1 MVYKIRNK
9 SFFWTKTG
17 WKNNYFPKSFNMPR
31 PSASESTL
39 GIRCRY
45 DHHSFLR
52 AHQSYRNLSRHCKQ
66 YFYGDKELEE
76 IFILGLRSFFLI
88 PLVSETPTDLIK
100 HGGERRMVD
109 QLDRDFELVSYNQHP
124 FQLFTYEVNNRYL
137 AGAQEEYEIKKSGQK
152 TIEDEM
158 TEFLDDLVQEEEK
171 KLAPGQK
178 ISIERMTEILYHVM
192 NKAKAQS
199 GKPSQDSRGP
209 DGNVNDYL
217 EVRRPFISPTYNSHT
232 N

>member
-39 GIRCRY
+39 AIRCRY

-52 AHQSYRNLSRHCKQ
+52 ANQLYRNISRHCKQ
-66 YFYGDKELEE
+66 YFYGDKHLEE
-76 IFILGLRSFFLI
+76 VFVLGLRSIFQI

-109 QLDRDFELVSYNQHP
+109 QLDRDFELISYNQHP
-124 FQLFTYEVNNRYL
+124 YQLFIYEVNNKRL
-137 AGAQEEYEIKKSGQK
+137 AQDHEDYETRKAGQN
-152 TIEDEM
+152 TMEDEVISYASDLI
-158 TEFLDDLVQEEEK
+158 TEEMSKYPE
-171 KLAPGQK
+171 GHK
-178 ISIERMTEILYHVM
+178 ISIERLTEIVNHVL
-192 NKAKAQS
+192 NKAKAQNN
-199 GKPSQDSRGP
+199 KPSQDSRGP
-209 DGNVNDYL
+209 DGEINDYL
-217 EVRRPFISPTYNSHT
+217 EVRRPFISPTIEKHT
-232 N
+232 S